1 MMTTVNGPE
10 RANRGAATGR
20 SPTQQPAT
28 DHLCEQAREVTQE
41 LQGMGNTAGDAVREN
56 LGKLQDEASE
66 CYEQGR
72 DQAYKAEQTFE
83 QYIKDHP
90 LKSILIAAG
99 VGMFLGR
106 FWIRR

>member
-1 MMTTVNGPE
+1 MTTVNTPE
-10 RANRGAATGR
+10 RANHGAAPGR
-20 SPTQQPAT
+20 SSTLQPAT
-28 DHLCEQAREVTQE
+28 DRLCEQAREVTQE
-41 LQGMGNTAGDAVREN
+41 LQEMGNTASDAVREN
-56 LGKLQDEASE
+56 LGKLQDEVSE
-66 CYEQGR
+66 YYEQGR
-72 DQAYKAEQTFE
+72 DQACQAEHTFE

>member
-1 MMTTVNGPE
+1 MTTVNGPE
-10 RANRGAATGR
+10 RANRGAAPGR
-20 SPTQQPAT
+20 SSTLQPAT
-28 DHLCEQAREVTQE
+28 DRICEQAREVTQE
-41 LQGMGNTAGDAVREN
+41 LQEMGSTASDAVREN
-56 LGKLQDEASE
+56 LGKLQDEVSE
-66 CYEQGR
+66 YYEQGR
-72 DQAYKAEQTFE
+72 DQACQAEQTFE